1 MKGCLI
7 NKTFALW
14 LVTLLAGIAFAKES
28 MPDMPS
34 PPPPPLPAISALK
47 LMPEK
52 LTITDG
58 RDARR
63 VLVLGIT
70 ASGKP
75 VDLTSVAQFQS
86 DSKAVEVGADGY
98 IRGKEKG
105 TAEVSVQA
113 ANLQAKLP
121 VNVASVEVPKIGF
134 VRDVQPI
141 LARVGCN

>member
-1 MKGCLI
+1 MMKGCSI
-7 NKTFALW
+7 NRWIGMAVLAVF
-14 LVTLLAGIAFAKES
+14 VTSTGNAKES
-28 MPDMPS
+28 MPDMPA
-34 PPPPPLPAISALK
+34 PPPPPLPQISAIK

-75 VDLTSVAQFQS
+75 VDLTGVAQFQS
-86 DSKAVEVGADGY
+86 DSKAIEVGADGY
-98 IRGKEKG
+98 IRGREKA
-105 TAEVSVQA
+105 TAEVTVLA

-121 VNVASVEVPKIGF
+121 VNVTNV
-134 VRDVQPI
+134 DV
-141 LARVGCN
+141 